1 MWGVLP
7 KSENARAILGSDRA
21 HSLLALYA
29 RAMIRASYEWTLLWD
44 SATEPAWELSDA
56 MNQLSV
62 NTALFIEFFGFSESA
77 APDEFL
83 NELHHAAE
91 RLAKRLVA
99 VLHAGFSTDEDF
111 ADSFARIPETTH
123 IAVKDDEDLEI
134 DNSDVLEWC
143 QNGCPLFY

>member
-7 KSENARAILGSDRA
+7 KSENARGILGSDRA
-21 HSLLALYA
+21 QSLLALYA
-29 RAMIRASYEWTLLWD
+29 LAMIRASYEWTLLWD
-44 SATEPAWELSDA
+44 SATEPAWEPSDG
-56 MNQLSV
+56 MNQLGVSTV
-62 NTALFIEFFGFSESA
+62 VFIECFGFSESA

-99 VLHAGFSTDEDF
+99 VLRAGFSTDEDF
-111 ADSFARIPETTH
+111 ADSFARIPGTTH
-123 IAVKDDEDLEI
+123 TAVEDDEDLEL
-134 DNSDVLEWC
+134 DNTDVLEWC